1 MNKRLEDWVNWILYD
16 ELKNGVINAPKH
28 LLGNHVYGDGQV
40 ITVYRP
46 YAEKVCVVSPTG
58 KNREEMECLAE
69 GFYGFYSAKK
79 KYKGTKYRIETTYQ
93 DGTTVVTADA
103 YAFNSQITDFDTYL
117 FAEGKHYDVYEK
129 FGAHPMTI
137 DGVKGT
143 YFAVWAPHARRV
155 SVVGDF
161 NMWDGA
167 LNPMQMMQTSG
178 IYELFIPDVAPG
190 AVYKYQIL
198 TRDGE
203 ILYKADPYGNQCQVR
218 PDNANVVADLTGYKW
233 KDTDWIE
240 NRKQQTRET
249 ELKKPMAIYECHLG
263 SWKKKIEDSDFG
275 FYTYR
280 ELAKM
285 LCDYVKKMGYTH
297 VELMGIAEYPF
308 DGSWGYQ
315 VTNYYAPT
323 SRYGSPEDFM
333 YFVDHMHANGIG
345 VILDWVPAHFPR
357 DAHGLGR
364 FDGMPLYEH
373 PDPRRGEHPDWGTYI
388 FDFGRNEI
396 SNFLTANALFW
407 VEKFHVDALR
417 VDAVASMLYLDYG
430 KQDGQW
436 LPNKDGGNENY
447 DAIELL
453 RKINTVMEE
462 RNPGA
467 FLIAEESTAWAGV
480 TAPASMKGLGFLY
493 KWNMGWMNDFLEYMK
508 MDPYFRSFNHN
519 RLTFSLSYTYAENYV
534 LVISHD
540 EVVHLKCSML
550 NKMPG
555 VEMDKFANLR
565 TAYGFMYGHPGKKLL
580 FMGQEFGQLRE
591 WSEARSLDWFLLDQP
606 LHKKMQK
613 WVADLNHM
621 YTTYD
626 ACYYNDNNQM
636 GFEWTKV
643 DDANTSIIAF
653 VRRGKTVKDQLL
665 FVCNFV
671 PVERKDYWIGV
682 PCLTEYEEIIN
693 SDAKIYG
700 GSGTKNGKVK
710 AFEEKCDRMPYAI
723 SIDIAPL
730 SMMVFRYDYVDKKQ
744 AVVDAPAT
752 AAIEKKPEPKK
763 ATTAKKS
770 TAAKKPTAKKAAV
783 AKTSTENKSV
793 EKKTTK

>member
-1 MNKRLEDWVNWILYD
+1 MGEKMQFT
-16 ELKNGVINAPKH
+16 EL
-28 LLGNHVYGDGQV
+28 DQ
-40 ITVYRP
+40 
-46 YAEKVCVVSPTG
+46 
-58 KNREEMECLAE
+58 
-69 GFYGFYSAKK
+69 
-79 KYKGTKYRIETTYQ
+79 
-93 DGTTVVTADA
+93 
-103 YAFNSQITDFDTYL
+103 YL
-117 FAEGKHYDVYEK
+117 FGQGTHYDIYK
-129 FGAHPMTI
+129 KLGAHPTTQQRKK
-137 DGVKGT
+137 GV
-143 YFAVWAPHARRV
+143 YFAVWAPNASRV

-161 NMWDGA
+161 NHWDGRVYQ
-167 LNPMQMMQTSG
+167 MQRLSVSG

-388 FDFGRNEI
+388 FDFGRNEV

-730 SMMVFRYDYVDKKQ
+730 SMMVFKYDYVDKK
-744 AVVDAPAT
+744 PA
-752 AAIEKKPEPKK
+752 I
-763 ATTAKKS
+763 
-770 TAAKKPTAKKAAV
+770 AKKAAV

>member
-1 MNKRLEDWVNWILYD
+1 
-16 ELKNGVINAPKH
+16 
-28 LLGNHVYGDGQV
+28 
-40 ITVYRP
+40 
-46 YAEKVCVVSPTG
+46 
-58 KNREEMECLAE
+58 
-69 GFYGFYSAKK
+69 
-79 KYKGTKYRIETTYQ
+79 
-93 DGTTVVTADA
+93 
-103 YAFNSQITDFDTYL
+103 
-117 FAEGKHYDVYEK
+117 
-129 FGAHPMTI
+129 MTI

-323 SRYGSPEDFM
+323 SRYGSPENFM

-388 FDFGRNEI
+388 FDFGRNEV

-730 SMMVFRYDYVDKKQ
+730 SMMVFKYDYVDKK
-744 AVVDAPAT
+744 PA
-752 AAIEKKPEPKK
+752 I
-763 ATTAKKS
+763 
-770 TAAKKPTAKKAAV
+770 AKKAAV
-783 AKTSTENKSV
+783 ARTSTENKSV

>member
-103 YAFNSQITDFDTYL
+103 YAFDSQITEFDTYL

-388 FDFGRNEI
+388 FDFGRNEV

-555 VEMDKFANLR
+555 VEKDKFANLR

-730 SMMVFRYDYVDKKQ
+730 SMMVFKYDYVDKKQ
-744 AVVDAPAT
+744 AVLDAPAT

>member
-1 MNKRLEDWVNWILYD
+1 MHTRLT
-16 ELKNGVINAPKH
+16 H
-28 LLGNHVYGDGQV
+28 
-40 ITVYRP
+40 R
-46 YAEKVCVVSPTG
+46 
-58 KNREEMECLAE
+58 
-69 GFYGFYSAKK
+69 
-79 KYKGTKYRIETTYQ
+79 
-93 DGTTVVTADA
+93 
-103 YAFNSQITDFDTYL
+103 SQSLTHIFL
-117 FAEGKHYDVYEK
+117 QRGKHYDVYEK

-388 FDFGRNEI
+388 FDFGRNEV

-555 VEMDKFANLR
+555 VEKDKFANLR

-730 SMMVFRYDYVDKKQ
+730 SMMVFKYDYVDKK
-744 AVVDAPAT
+744 PA
-752 AAIEKKPEPKK
+752 I
-763 ATTAKKS
+763 
-770 TAAKKPTAKKAAV
+770 AKKPAA
-783 AKTSTENKSV
+783 AKTSTE
-793 EKKTTK
+793 KKTTK